1 MTEEFDILEKG
12 SDYLVAEAGDET
24 YIVEDAGLDEDTGTY
39 FMDVGDSDTVYS
51 ENDDFK
57 SPNTVRMLESEAE
70 ELNSYEDLA
79 EETLRQAGVIEA
91 EEKEERG
98 AFGLSQY

>member
-12 SDYLVAEAGDET
+12 NDYLVAEAGDET

-39 FMDVGDSDTVYS
+39 FMAVGDSDTVYS
-51 ENDDFK
+51 ENDDFA
-57 SPNTVRMLESEAE
+57 SPNTVRILESEVEEIEGYEGVAE
-70 ELNSYEDLA
+70 KALEKVGAIEV
-79 EETLRQAGVIEA
+79 EE
-91 EEKEERG
+91 EEQG